1 MTPRSG
7 FYGLLAPSGKILR
20 ETFPDR
26 PFPPPQ
32 FAAPPLWAA
41 AWEAAGEDA
50 ACHAAGSRILLFQGE
65 LYNTQELRRQLEA
78 ADDIPVPQLLLL
90 AHARWS
96 LDFVLRL
103 DGLFT
108 LALQDDGGLHL
119 YRDGSGARSLYYATQ
134 QPGQIA
140 FATHLDTL
148 LRLPG
153 LEKRLA
159 RRSLHEYLRFLDIA
173 APNTLYEDVF
183 ALEAGQFLTWT
194 AAGPHRYQPGPH
206 GDTPHSTPCF
216 EEALDTLDGLL
227 HQSIVRRLRNVD
239 KPAAFLSGGM
249 DSSLICAVASRV
261 APRITAVT
269 VGFEGT
275 QYDEAPI
282 ARAVAAHLGIEHQVL
297 RFARKDFLAAFE
309 MFHQH
314 AEQPI
319 ADPAASATLL
329 AFDHCRERFDTVL
342 DGSGA
347 DESTG
352 MMPPRHV
359 RAAVEYAAL
368 LPAPLR
374 RTIIGTL
381 RHLPGL
387 AGYAP
392 IFDFEHPAE
401 LMIRWHGFTRLEIEA
416 LCGEQVSLDHTH
428 FFQTFAAF
436 PRNAHFERS
445 IALLD
450 AMPGD
455 RLHQA
460 AALSGLPVRY
470 PFWDQSVD
478 SFIRSLP
485 PDYRYR
491 PAEPKRILRSLLAR
505 KVPQN
510 LWDVPKHGFDFPLMD
525 FLSAKDFQLVHRY
538 LSHDRWAEWQVLS
551 PESVVEYGRRFIAG
565 ERTLSFRVWALVV
578 LAAWLEGHVD

>member
-1 MTPRSG
+1 MTPRHG
-7 FYGLLAPSGKILR
+7 FLGLFAPSGQVR
-20 ETFPDR
+20 QDAFPTT
-26 PFPPPQ
+26 PFPPLQ

-41 AWEAAGEDA
+41 AWPPAGDEAACSAEGA
-50 ACHAAGSRILLFQGE
+50 RTLLFLGE
-65 LYNTQELRRQLEA
+65 LYNARDLRRQLGA
-78 ADDIPVPQLLLL
+78 SDDVPVPQLLLL

-96 LDFVLRL
+96 LDFVLHL
-103 DGLFT
+103 EGIFA
-108 LALQDDGGLHL
+108 LALRDKDSLHL
-119 YRDGSGARSLYYATQ
+119 YRDGSGARSLYYTTQ
-134 QPGQIA
+134 QHGQIG
-140 FATHLDTL
+140 FATHLATL
-148 LRLPG
+148 FRLPDT
-153 LEKRLA
+153 EKRLA

-173 APNTLYEDVF
+173 APNTLYEGVF

-194 AAGPHRYQPGPH
+194 AAGPHRYQPGARE
-206 GDTPHSTPCF
+206 DTPHPTPCF
-216 EEALDTLDGLL
+216 EDALDTLDGLL
-227 HQSIVRRLRNVD
+227 HQSIARRLRNVD
-239 KPAAFLSGGM
+239 TPAAFLSGGV

-269 VGFEGT
+269 VGFENP

-282 ARAVAAHLGIEHQVL
+282 ARAVATHLGIEHQVL
-297 RFARKDFLAAFE
+297 RFARTDFLTAFE
-309 MFHQH
+309 TFHQH

-319 ADPAASATLL
+319 ADPAAPATLV
-329 AFDHCRERFDTVL
+329 AFDHCRERFEAVL

-347 DESTG
+347 DESAG

-392 IFDFEHPAE
+392 IFDFEHPVE

-416 LCGEQVSLDHTH
+416 LCGEQVSLEHTH

-436 PRNAHFERS
+436 PRSAHFERS

-470 PFWDQSVD
+470 PFWDPSVD

-491 PAEPKRILRSLLAR
+491 PAEPKRILRSLLAHN
-505 KVPQN
+505 VPQS

-525 FLSAKDFQLVHRY
+525 FLSAEDFQLVRRY
-538 LSHDRWAEWQVLS
+538 LSHDHWAEWQVLS
-551 PESVVEYGRRFIAG
+551 PERVVEYGRRFIAG